1 MCLQHSQEKNKWL
14 EVLVLLYRCCCL
26 VAKLCLCNP
35 VDLQDPPGSSV
46 YGIFQQEYWSG
57 WPFPF
62 SGDLPDPEIKP
73 ASLSL
78 LHCHVGYYHWAT
90 REALWLSYCFK
101 KMKSHKDIPKHTRTY
116 RIKPPWAFLQKPAW
130 LWNLGNRQRKDGDA
144 QRPHLSTEPSLN
156 IYVYLIHVDMVTE
169 GKRYTSDNVKI
180 TTKQFKSGPAMTAHT
195 VH

>member
-1 MCLQHSQEKNKWL
+1 MALDSTTIHTATFIPKVAKMCLQHSQEKNKWL

-73 ASLSL
+73 TSLSL

-90 REALWLSYCFK
+90 REARWLSYCFK

-130 LWNLGNRQRKDGDA
+130 LKSRQQTEKG
-144 QRPHLSTEPSLN
+144 QRCTETSLKHRTKLK
-156 IYVYLIHVDMVTE
+156 YLCIFNSC
-169 GKRYTSDNVKI
+169 GYGYRR
-180 TTKQFKSGPAMTAHT
+180 
-195 VH
+195 